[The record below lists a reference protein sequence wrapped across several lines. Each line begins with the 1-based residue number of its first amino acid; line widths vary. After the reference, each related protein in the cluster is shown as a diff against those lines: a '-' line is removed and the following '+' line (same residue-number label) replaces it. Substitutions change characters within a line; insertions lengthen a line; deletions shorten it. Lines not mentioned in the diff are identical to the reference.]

1 MIFTKALVFINM
13 SRKKAIKL
21 IFIISGLF
29 LIFDG
34 IFAGLTANFTMGVIF
49 EIIIGIICQGIALLR
64 IKRTFK
70 YIAAAGVAVI
80 FCCCAS
86 VCLYGVNDT
95 ADYNE
100 KVLIVLGAG
109 VNGKTPTA
117 SLVKRLDTAAEYLE
131 KNKEAYVIVSGGKGP
146 QEDVTEAEAMS
157 DYLLS
162 KGIAEERII
171 KEDKATSTY
180 ENFLYSKKIIEERFK
195 DVSVASVTNDFHI
208 YRSKTIAQLAGID
221 TATLHAKTPMS
232 GRISMYLREL
242 AAIVKLWIFKC

>member
-1 MIFTKALVFINM
+1 M
-13 SRKKAIKL
+13 SRKKVIK
-21 IFIISGLF
+21 IICIISGLF

-49 EIIIGIICQGIALLR
+49 EIIIGIMCQGIALLR
-64 IKRTFK
+64 IKRKFK
-70 YIAAAGVAVI
+70 YIAAAGIAVI
-80 FCCCAS
+80 FCCCVS
-86 VCLYGVNDT
+86 VWLYGMNDT

-109 VNGKTPTA
+109 VRGKTPTA
-117 SLVKRLDTAAEYLE
+117 PLVKRLDTAAEYLE
-131 KNKEAYVIVSGGKGP
+131 KNKEAYVIVSGGRGP
-146 QEDVTEAEAMS
+146 QEDITEAEAMS

-171 KEDKATSTY
+171 KEDKAASTY

-195 DVSVASVTNDFHI
+195 DVSVASITNDFHI
-208 YRSKTIAQLAGID
+208 YRSKIIAQLAGID
-221 TATLHAKTPMS
+221 TATLHAKTPMN